1 MHFPAWSRL
10 ERAVLEPGRAGPLI
24 CALSLQKTARGEP
37 RRARK
42 AGGLSTSTPGPG
54 GFPAVAAVW
63 VQAGDSTPSSQKF
76 PFSQATGG
84 IEKHVLSII
93 H

>member
-1 MHFPAWSRL
+1 MHFPAWFRL

-37 RRARK
+37 CRARR
-42 AGGLSTSTPGPG
+42 AGGLSTLGPG

-63 VQAGDSTPSSQKF
+63 VQATDSTQSSQKF
-76 PFSQATGG
+76 PFSQVRGG
-84 IEKHVLSII
+84 IEKHVLSIF